1 VLIKK
6 ILFRKS
12 PFFLQIKNNLIFM
25 LKMEEKILICLYTV
39 NKNEKIVLDILDQIP
54 KSVAN
59 WDHEILILINSSG
72 ESISKAV
79 DKSIK
84 NQKCFNIRIL
94 FNLQHLGYGGNQKMA
109 FYYAIKHNFDFVLLV
124 AGSGQYDPKQLEQL
138 AFSLASSNSQAL
150 IGSRFLEKGNNIK
163 NQMPIYKYLGI
174 KTITFLQNLILG
186 MNFSEYHSG
195 FRIYRTKAL
204 AEIPY
209 AFNSHGR
216 QFDTEVLIQ
225 LKLRGFKLQE
235 LPVSSLPG
243 KTHPILDYINY
254 GIGSLWAS
262 LQMKLHQMSLSYERK
277 FDVGNVSIDGYRD
290 EIKLGYPSSHQFAI
304 DEVTENKRVLDIGC
318 GNALIGSELKNQG
331 CYVEGIDFERPRGE
345 KNIDKFTQLNLNES
359 NLEILTHE
367 FDYVLLMDVLEHLDD
382 PENFVYNLRVKAK
395 GKAPK
400 IVVSVPNIGFINNRI
415 QLLFGRFDYG
425 IRGTMYL
432 GHKRMF
438 TFNAIAKLFE
448 QAEFKIIK
456 CKGIPAPFPVAIG
469 NNWISN
475 LFLIINQGLIK
486 ILPRLFSYQIFL
498 VAVPFPTLDDL
509 LRRSMETM
517 KHSEGM
523 VKVAETINKDT

>member
-1 VLIKK
+1 MK
-6 ILFRKS
+6 
-12 PFFLQIKNNLIFM
+12 
-25 LKMEEKILICLYTV
+25 EKILICLYTV
-39 NKNEKIVLDILDQIP
+39 NKNEKIVLDILNQIP

-79 DKSIK
+79 DNSIK
-84 NQKCFNIRIL
+84 NHQCFNIRIL
-94 FNLQHLGYGGNQKMA
+94 FNLQQLGYGGNQKLA
-109 FYYAIKHNFDFVLLV
+109 FYYAIKNNFDFVLLI
-124 AGSGQYDPKQLEQL
+124 AGSGQYAPEQLEKL
-138 AFSLASSNSQAL
+138 ASSLASANSQAL
-150 IGSRFLEKGNNIK
+150 IGSRFLEKNSNIK
-163 NQMPIYKYLGI
+163 NQMPLYKYLGI

-195 FRIYRTKAL
+195 FRIYKTKAL

-209 AFNSHGR
+209 AFNSNGR

-225 LKLRGFKLQE
+225 LKLRGFNLQE
-235 LPVSSLPG
+235 LPVSSLSG
-243 KTHPILDYINY
+243 KSHPISDYILY
-254 GIGSLWAS
+254 GIGSIWVS
-262 LQMKLHQMSLSYERK
+262 LKTRLHQMSLSYERK
-277 FDVGNVSIDGYRD
+277 FDIGNISTDGYKD

-304 DEVTENKRVLDIGC
+304 DEIIEKHRVLDIGC
-318 GNALIGSELKNQG
+318 GNALVGTELKKQG
-331 CYVEGIDFERPRGE
+331 CYVEGIDFESSKGE
-345 KNIDKFTQLNLNES
+345 NNIDKFTKLNLNKS
-359 NLEILTHE
+359 NLEIPVNE
-367 FDYVLLMDVLEHLDD
+367 FDYVLLMDILEHLDE
-382 PENFVYNLRVKAK
+382 PENFIYNLRVKAK

-400 IVVSVPNIGFINNRI
+400 IIISVPNIGFINNRI

-469 NNWISN
+469 SNWLSR
-475 LFLIINQGLIK
+475 LFLSINQGLIK
-486 ILPRLFSYQIFL
+486 IFPRLFSYQIFL

-509 LRRSMETM
+509 LRSSMETM
-517 KHSEGM
+517 KHSDGI
-523 VKVAETINKDT
+523 VKVAETIKKDI